1 MEQNAVMQE
10 CCFKDS
16 DTAIRIHF
24 HNAYEL
30 LFIREGHIRIHIGD
44 AAYDGGPGS
53 VFVIGRFEEHSLE
66 LRTPV
71 YERYYVILNPDMTE
85 RLITDRRLLMPL
97 RSRPQGFC
105 HRYDVSDHIERFE
118 LIFRR
123 LLEEQH
129 IQDSFAGVMHMS
141 LISELLILLCRLRP
155 ALFDATSQAGKTA
168 VFAVQHYIDTHYAEP
183 IRVSDL
189 AERVFLTPC
198 YLTHCFKSLTG
209 YSPKQYLVQARL
221 AAAKDLLIHSD
232 FPVSEVAFHAGFS
245 DVNNFIRTFRRETG
259 YTPLRYRER
268 EQI

>member
-1 MEQNAVMQE
+1 MDQNAVIQE

-16 DTAIRIHF
+16 DTSIRIHF

-30 LFIREGHIRIHIGD
+30 LFIRTGHIRIHIGD
-44 AAYDGGPGS
+44 AVYDGGPGS
-53 VFVIGRFEEHSLE
+53 VFVIGRFEEHFLE
-66 LRTPV
+66 LRTPI

-97 RSRPQGFC
+97 RSRPKGFC
-105 HRYDVSDHIERFE
+105 HRYDVSEHLERFE

-123 LLEEQH
+123 LIEEQG
-129 IQDSFAGVMHMS
+129 IQDGLAGVMHMS
-141 LISELLILLCRLRP
+141 LISELLILLCRLHP
-155 ALFDATSQAGKTA
+155 ELLESTSQAGKSA
-168 VFAVQHYIDTHYAEP
+168 VFAVQRYIDTHYAEP

-198 YLTHCFKSLTG
+198 YLTHCFKSMTG

-232 FPVSEVAFHAGFS
+232 LPVSEVAFHVGFS
-245 DVNNFIRTFRRETG
+245 DVNNFIRAFRRETG
-259 YTPLRYRER
+259 CTPLRYRER
-268 EQI
+268 EQ

>member
-1 MEQNAVMQE
+1 MDQNAVIQE

-16 DTAIRIHF
+16 DTSIRIHF

-30 LFIREGHIRIHIGD
+30 LFIRTGHIRIHIGD
-44 AAYDGGPGS
+44 AVYDGGPGS
-53 VFVIGRFEEHSLE
+53 VFVIGRFEEHFLE
-66 LRTPV
+66 LRTPI

-97 RSRPQGFC
+97 RSRPKGFC
-105 HRYDVSDHIERFE
+105 HRYDVSEHLERFE

-123 LLEEQH
+123 LIEEQS
-129 IQDSFAGVMHMS
+129 IQDGLAGVMHMS

-155 ALFDATSQAGKTA
+155 ELLESTSQAGKSA
-168 VFAVQHYIDTHYAEP
+168 VFAVQRYIDTHYAEP

-198 YLTHCFKSLTG
+198 YLTHCFKNLTG

-232 FPVSEVAFHAGFS
+232 LPVSEVAFHAGFS
-245 DVNNFIRTFRRETG
+245 DVNNFIRAFRRETG
-259 YTPLRYRER
+259 CTPLRYRER
-268 EQI
+268 EQ